1 MERNTIVMKIDQ
13 NVWQSAQYST
23 PLLLLLHWKLHIFF
37 NYSGING
44 YHICFKASELGGK
57 SGDSSEDETECSLY
71 W

>member
-1 MERNTIVMKIDQ
+1 MSGSQLNI
-13 NVWQSAQYST
+13 
-23 PLLLLLHWKLHIFF
+23 LHPCYYCYIENFIFF